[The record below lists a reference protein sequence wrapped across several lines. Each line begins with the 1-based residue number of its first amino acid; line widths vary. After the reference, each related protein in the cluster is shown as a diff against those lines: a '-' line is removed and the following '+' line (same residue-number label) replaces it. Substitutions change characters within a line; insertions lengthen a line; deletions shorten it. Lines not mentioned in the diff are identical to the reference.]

1 MTFATVL
8 AYWSG
13 LAFVAPGLPPAA
25 IAGTALVLHVCDAIL
40 CRIFAGNA
48 GRPRTPWTIIGF
60 VGGISAVAVL
70 LLLPRR
76 TPAPPSP
83 PPARHRG

>member
-1 MTFATVL
+1 MTFATAL

-13 LAFVAPGLPPAA
+13 LAFVAPELPPAT
-25 IAGTALVLHVCDAIL
+25 IVGTALVLHICDAVL

-48 GRPRTPWTIIGF
+48 GRPRNPWTVIGF

-76 TPAPPSP
+76 PPAPPSP
-83 PPARHRG
+83 PPARQRG